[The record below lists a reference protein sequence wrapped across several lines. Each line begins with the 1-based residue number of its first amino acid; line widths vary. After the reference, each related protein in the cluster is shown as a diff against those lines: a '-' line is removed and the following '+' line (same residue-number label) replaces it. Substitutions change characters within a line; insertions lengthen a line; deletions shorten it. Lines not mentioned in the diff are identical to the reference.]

1 MSTRTIAITLAGLVL
16 ASSASLA
23 QTATAPKSGTAAVV
37 PYLNGLPAAERLAVM
52 EREAKREGRVVV
64 YGALGTDLAD
74 GVLEPFR
81 TKYPEIRLDFVR
93 LRESELVERAALEAR
108 AQRTSG
114 DIAISNV
121 PWLELLKGNLDNYVP
136 TTWADYKPSFRFGGD
151 KEKWSALVYQVLP
164 SVIAWRTDRVKPED
178 APKSL
183 DDLVQAKWK
192 SRLGT
197 TSNMESLI
205 DGLEAD
211 LGKDGTQ
218 KLIDGLAAQNNRLYP
233 SQAALSDGLSVGEV
247 DAVWNIGTQRPI
259 SLKSAGAPIDYAFPK
274 PLFGL
279 GLTVSVLAGA
289 PNTYAAALLMESISQ
304 ASTQESADN
313 GKMKGATVLGNTK
326 GSYTLKLEALPP
338 LTLYQSIDQ
347 ARFGQLSRLAE
358 RKFLRR

>member
-1 MSTRTIAITLAGLVL
+1 MRRTRITMAFAGLILVSP
-16 ASSASLA
+16 AGTSQAA
-23 QTATAPKSGTAAVV
+23 DAPKSGTAAVV
-37 PYLNGLPAAERLAVM
+37 PYLNSLAPAERLAVL

-81 TKYPEIRLDFVR
+81 TKYPEIKLDFVR
-93 LRESELVERAALEAR
+93 LRESELVERTALEAR

-121 PWLELLKGNLDNYVP
+121 PWLELLKANLANYIP
-136 TTWADYKPSFRFGGD
+136 TTWDQYKPTFRLGGE
-151 KEKWSALVYQVLP
+151 KEKWSAVVYQVLP

-178 APKSL
+178 TPKSL
-183 DDLVQAKWK
+183 DDLTQPKWK

-205 DGLEAD
+205 DSLETE
-211 LGKDGTQ
+211 LGKDGAQ

-259 SLKSAGAPIDYAFPK
+259 SLKSAGAPIDYVFPK

-289 PNTYAAALLMESISQ
+289 PNTYAGALLMESISQ
-304 ASTQESADN
+304 ASTQENADK

-326 GSYTLKLEALPP
+326 GDYTLKLEALPP
-338 LTLYQSIDQ
+338 LTLYQSIEQ